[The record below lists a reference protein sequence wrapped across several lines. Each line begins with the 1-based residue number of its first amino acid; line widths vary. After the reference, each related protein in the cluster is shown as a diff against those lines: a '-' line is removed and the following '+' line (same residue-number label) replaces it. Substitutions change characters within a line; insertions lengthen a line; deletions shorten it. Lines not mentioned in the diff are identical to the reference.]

1 MFVKMILN
9 YHKKYNF
16 STKLN
21 AAADFFF
28 FKGYLNIF
36 FPLSQ
41 KWCHHNLLYKAMS
54 NLKTKIKCIQK
65 LWKKKFYHYMCTYIW
80 WSFNAT
86 ESDSN
91 NCFEN
96 ITFMKNKPSLHIWCT
111 FLFFCF
117 SPIWMILKQENA
129 FLQEMKVVTLQKK
142 YQTSVSRLCKF
153 FWQWSLPS

>member
-1 MFVKMILN
+1 MQL
-9 YHKKYNF
+9 
-16 STKLN
+16 L
-21 AAADFFF
+21 FFF

-41 KWCHHNLLYKAMS
+41 KWCHHNLFYRVTS
-54 NLKTKIKCIQK
+54 NLKTKIKCIKK
-65 LWKKKFYHYMCTYIW
+65 LWKFFYHYMCTYIW

-111 FLFFCF
+111 FLFSALVHGWYLNKKMLSCRK
-117 SPIWMILKQENA
+117 WRCM
-129 FLQEMKVVTLQKK
+129 VTLQKK
-142 YQTSVSRLCKF
+142 YQTSISRLCKF
-153 FWQWSLPS
+153 FLQWSLPS

>member
-65 LWKKKFYHYMCTYIW
+65 LWKKNFYHYMCTYIW

-117 SPIWMILKQENA
+117 SPWMIFKQENA
-129 FLQEMKVVTLQKK
+129 FLQEMKVHGDIAEKIPNQH
-142 YQTSVSRLCKF
+142 
-153 FWQWSLPS
+153 